1 MEIHSMAVAQASSRV
16 IGLGAGGH
24 AKVLIEILQ
33 AMGAMEITG
42 LLDVDPKLWKTKLL
56 GIVVLGSDELL
67 PKLFVHG
74 IRHVFIGVGTTGRS
88 NRRRKLFVKAHNLGF
103 VVIPCIHPSAVIS
116 PSAIFGEGPNVM
128 AGAVVNSSARIGSNV
143 IVNTG
148 AIVEHD
154 CILEDHSHVAPGA
167 RLASAVTVGEGAHV
181 GIGASVR
188 QCIRIGRNSVVG
200 AGAAVVSDV
209 PDDTIVVGVPAR
221 PLRKVKA

>member
-1 MEIHSMAVAQASSRV
+1 
-16 IGLGAGGH
+16 
-24 AKVLIEILQ
+24 
-33 AMGAMEITG
+33 MGTVEITG
-42 LLDVDPKLWKTKLL
+42 LLDVDPKLWKSKQL

-67 PKLFVHG
+67 PKLFEDG
-74 IRHVFIGVGTTGRS
+74 IRQVFIAVGSTGES
-88 NRRRKLFVKAHNLGF
+88 NLRRNLFAKAQHLGF

-116 PSAIFGEGPNVM
+116 PSVVRGEGPNIM
-128 AGAVVNSSARIGSNV
+128 AGAVVNSAARIGANV

-154 CILEDHSHVAPGA
+154 CLLEDHSHVA
-167 RLASAVTVGEGAHV
+167 RLGSAVTVGEGAHI

-188 QCIRIGRNSVVG
+188 QGIRIGRNSVVG
-200 AGAAVVSDV
+200 VGAAVVSDV

>member
-1 MEIHSMAVAQASSRV
+1 MAVAHAPSKV

-33 AMGAMEITG
+33 AVGIVEITG
-42 LLDVDPKLWKTKLL
+42 LLDVDPRLWKTKQL

-67 PKLFVHG
+67 PKLFADG
-74 IRHVFIGVGTTGRS
+74 IRQVFIGVGGAGGS
-88 NRRRKLFVKAHNLGF
+88 DLRRKLFAKAQHPGF

-116 PSAIFGEGPNVM
+116 PSAVFGEGPNVM
-128 AGAVVNSSARIGSNV
+128 AAVVVNASARIGANV

-154 CILEDHSHVAPGA
+154 CILEDHSHVAPRA
-167 RLASAVTVGEGAHV
+167 QLASAVTVGEGAHI
-181 GIGASVR
+181 GIGASVM
-188 QCIRIGRNSVVG
+188 QCIRIGRNAVVG

-209 PDDTIVVGVPAR
+209 PDDAIVVGVPAR

>member
-1 MEIHSMAVAQASSRV
+1 MAVAQAPSKI
-16 IGLGAGGH
+16 IGIGAGGH

-33 AMGAMEITG
+33 ATGAVEIAG
-42 LLDVDPKLWKTKLL
+42 LLDVDPKLWKSKQL

-67 PKLFVHG
+67 PKLFEDG
-74 IRHVFIGVGTTGRS
+74 IRQVFIGVGSTGES
-88 NRRRKLFVKAHNLGF
+88 SLRRNLFAKAQRLGF
-103 VVIPCIHPSAVIS
+103 VVIPCIHPRAVIS
-116 PSAIFGEGPNVM
+116 PSAVFGEGPNVM
-128 AGAVVNSSARIGSNV
+128 AGAIVNSAARIGVNV

-154 CILEDHSHVAPGA
+154 CLLEDHSHVAPGA
-167 RLASAVTVGEGAHV
+167 RLGSAVTVGEGAHI

-188 QCIRIGRNSVVG
+188 QGIRIGRNSVVG
-200 AGAAVVSDV
+200 VGAAVVSDV

>member
-1 MEIHSMAVAQASSRV
+1 MAFAQASSKV

-33 AMGAMEITG
+33 AMGTVEITG
-42 LLDVDPKLWKTKLL
+42 LLDVDPKLWKSKQL

-67 PKLFVHG
+67 PKLFEDG
-74 IRHVFIGVGTTGRS
+74 IRQVFIAVGSTGES
-88 NRRRKLFVKAHNLGF
+88 NLRRNLFAKAQHLGF

-116 PSAIFGEGPNVM
+116 PSAVIGEGPNIM
-128 AGAVVNSSARIGSNV
+128 AGAVVNSAARIGANV

-154 CILEDHSHVAPGA
+154 CSLEDHSHVAPGA
-167 RLASAVTVGEGAHV
+167 RLGSAVTVGEGAHI

-188 QCIRIGRNSVVG
+188 QGICIGRNSVVG
-200 AGAAVVSDV
+200 VGAAVVSDV